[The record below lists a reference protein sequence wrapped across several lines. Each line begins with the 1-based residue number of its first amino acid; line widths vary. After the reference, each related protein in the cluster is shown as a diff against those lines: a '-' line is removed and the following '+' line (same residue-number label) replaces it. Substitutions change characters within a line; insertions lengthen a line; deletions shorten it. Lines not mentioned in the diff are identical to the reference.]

1 MSDQNWR
8 AELDRLA
15 LLRQRQSN
23 GMPSVAELLKRM
35 ADAGELE
42 FLEKTQPPATPATP
56 AKR

>member
-8 AELDRLA
+8 DELDRLA
-15 LLRQRQSN
+15 LLRQRHGN
-23 GMPSVAELLKRM
+23 GMPSAAELLKRM

-42 FLEKTQPPATPATP
+42 FLDATKPPAPPPTP

>member
-8 AELDRLA
+8 DELDRLA
-15 LLRQRQSN
+15 LLRQRQVN
-23 GMPSVAELLKRM
+23 GMPSAAELLKRM

-42 FLEKTQPPATPATP
+42 FLDATQPPAPPATP